1 MPTVSISY
9 AVNEIQDNGLNFWT
23 VKDKNA
29 LLAEQDENISAEDSA
44 ELLRSK
50 LEAIGN
56 GTVNVTAS
64 GKPRK
69 DRKGA
74 ETFRTRQFIINL
86 DRERPVGA
94 AAVTAYHTPQYEKLQ
109 HEILDLERKN
119 LQLKYALEHAEDRI
133 ADLEKEIKELE
144 NSEGEEDEETIA
156 GLKVSDLGKLLMGYL
171 TAPQPA
177 ATQGPIN
184 GLPDSSP
191 ELQKF
196 YSREKQAAE
205 IIAAINRVMEKDPGT
220 YGFIKNTLLSN
231 YGA

>member
-94 AAVTAYHTPQYEKLQ
+94 AAVTSYHTPQYEKLQ

-144 NSEGEEDEETIA
+144 NSEGEEEEETIA
-156 GLKVSDLGKLLMGYL
+156 GLKFSDLGKLLMGYL
-171 TAPQPA
+171 TAPQPG
-177 ATQGPIN
+177 ATQPPIN
-184 GLPDSSP
+184 GLPDSSA

-205 IIAAINRVMEKDPGT
+205 IIAAINRVMDKDPGT

-231 YGA
+231 YGQ

>member
-144 NSEGEEDEETIA
+144 NSEGEEEEETIA

-171 TAPQPA
+171 TAPQPG
-177 ATQGPIN
+177 ATQAPIN
-184 GLPDSSP
+184 GLPDSSA

-205 IIAAINRVMEKDPGT
+205 IIAAINRVMDKDPGT

-231 YGA
+231 YGQ